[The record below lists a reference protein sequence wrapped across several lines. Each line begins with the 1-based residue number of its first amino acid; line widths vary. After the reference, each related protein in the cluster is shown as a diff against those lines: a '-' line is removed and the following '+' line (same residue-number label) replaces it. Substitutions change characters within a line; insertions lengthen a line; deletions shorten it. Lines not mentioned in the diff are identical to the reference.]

1 MQRARTLA
9 LVVSG
14 IAVVAVAVLFGID
27 WAAFVVLVLVVT
39 GGFAYSAA
47 TIGDWIQAWG
57 RRSGESSRRR
67 R

>member
-1 MQRARTLA
+1 
-9 LVVSG
+9 
-14 IAVVAVAVLFGID
+14 VAVALGFGVD

-47 TIGDWIQAWG
+47 TTGEWIQAWG
-57 RRSGESSRRR
+57 RRSAESSRRR